1 MARAALVLAAG
12 MARRM
17 SGPNKMLLSFRGKPT
32 RVFAWLGLPK
42 LKPGEKAP
50 AMVLTT
56 LLVTGRDGDAVA
68 EAAGSCA
75 RLERVHN
82 PASEHGLATSLH
94 VGVAAL
100 EGAEEIAVLLGDMPL
115 VEAALIDLLFS
126 RWRAGSYAL
135 VPTHEGAMGN
145 PVILGAEAARD
156 CLALR
161 GDGGARKLIEAR
173 MSEVI
178 LAEAGTPAIFADV
191 DSCADLARYS

>member
-17 SGPNKMLLSFRGKPT
+17 SGPNKMLLSFHGKPLVRWAVEAACGSSAE
-32 RVFAWLGLPK
+32 RV
-42 LKPGEKAP
+42 
-50 AMVLTT
+50 V
-56 LLVTGRDGDAVA
+56 LVTGRDGDAVA

-126 RWRAGSYAL
+126 RWRAGAYAV